1 MLPEFGGRGGARFV
15 NGTGKYLTQGGTGTT
30 MGASADDFSDD
41 FTPTSFLHLWVEDIP
56 VSQWLYLRVMAAN
69 VVGYGPPQTLSLNG
83 TEPTSVRMNGHFYME
98 RFDPKNPHTSP
109 PIHPPTPNNPFTTRQ
124 IVVNF
129 QLARHFQQ
137 PEIPILPTRA
147 FLFCNAA
154 GSSRACTSSSPEL
167 LRMPSGANC
176 DATASTTP
184 TRCTLLPGSHCNDF
198 SRMYTSST

>member
-1 MLPEFGGRGGARFV
+1 MLPEFGGEGGARFV

-98 RFDPKNPHTSP
+98 RFDPKNPPASP
-109 PIHPPTPNNPFTTRQ
+109 PIHPPTH
-124 IVVNF
+124 
-129 QLARHFQQ
+129 AQQ
-137 PEIPILPTRA
+137 SIHHTANRLEFSTCKAFSTVRNSNLTDACIP
-147 FLFCNAA
+147 
-154 GSSRACTSSSPEL
+154 L
-167 LRMPSGANC
+167 L
-176 DATASTTP
+176 
-184 TRCTLLPGSHCNDF
+184 
-198 SRMYTSST
+198 